1 MSSTPAPD
9 SRVRRSRRSG
19 YIVVALLIIVF
30 ILMATEVIP
39 ASWIIPVV
47 LLMVVLVLMRTTV
60 RLILERQERLRQQ
73 SRDTPT

>member
-1 MSSTPAPD
+1 LSSPRARD
-9 SRVRRSRRSG
+9 GRVRRSRRSG
-19 YIVVALLIIVF
+19 YLIIVLLIVIF

-39 ASWIIPVV
+39 ASWIMPVV

-73 SRDTPT
+73 GRGTPT